1 MKICMIDLENE
12 MLTARFYWKDAN
24 SLSKN
29 EFDVTYITFSK
40 EYEKE
45 YVTEQGIRHIIL
57 KHGQIDT
64 EKISSNK
71 FDIITNLNMSTVNKL
86 AKVILKDNYDI
97 YYLNGIY
104 SPQVAKIIKNKNKN
118 KKVIW
123 QLQESYPDY
132 IRDYI
137 STQSFIKN
145 FNKYLYSFYINLYQ
159 KYYSTL
165 FDYIIVTDDSI
176 KKYFNPIINDKIV
189 AIYNYS
195 SLEAYGTNV
204 SKEYDL
210 IYCGGITTARG
221 AMSILKAVKIG
232 KEIKSD
238 IKMVFVGPVSEK
250 DLRTK
255 MDRYIMKNNLGK
267 NIFFIGSISFD
278 KIGSY
283 LAKSKIGL
291 APLFPISKYKKN
303 ISMKIFEYMQY
314 GLPIVGSDFGPIK
327 SFLEESNSGICVY

>member
-145 FNKYLYSFYINLYQ
+145 LNKYLYSFYINLYQ

-176 KKYFNPIINDKIV
+176 KNI
-189 AIYNYS
+189 
-195 SLEAYGTNV
+195 
-204 SKEYDL
+204 L
-210 IYCGGITTARG
+210 I
-221 AMSILKAVKIG
+221 L
-232 KEIKSD
+232 
-238 IKMVFVGPVSEK
+238 
-250 DLRTK
+250 
-255 MDRYIMKNNLGK
+255 
-267 NIFFIGSISFD
+267 
-278 KIGSY
+278 
-283 LAKSKIGL
+283 
-291 APLFPISKYKKN
+291 
-303 ISMKIFEYMQY
+303 
-314 GLPIVGSDFGPIK
+314 
-327 SFLEESNSGICVY
+327 